1 MKIEI
6 VFTEAD
12 AHKILQD
19 YKEGKH
25 LCLTD
30 ACPTKELQL
39 CNICEICP
47 LRKLN
52 DKEKLEYVL
61 SHIHK
66 EPMMWSANVDD
77 YIEHIDELEANTNA
91 ENQS

>member
-19 YKEGKH
+19 YKTGKDI
-25 LCLTD
+25 CLTD
-30 ACPTKELQL
+30 ACPTREIAL

-47 LRKLN
+47 LKNLN
-52 DKEKLEYVL
+52 DKEKLKYIF

-66 EPMMWSANVDD
+66 EPMMWDANIDD
-77 YIEHIDELEANTNA
+77 YIEHIADYME
-91 ENQS
+91 QDFDGS